1 VRGDGGESDERDDHC
16 RAGYVVRGRV
26 QGVGFRWWTRREA
39 QRIGVAGTVRNL
51 LDGGVEVMV
60 VGRCDA
66 VARFKEAI
74 GSGPRVARV
83 DSLESVPFRG
93 APGATDFAIT
103 S

>member
-1 VRGDGGESDERDDHC
+1 MKSEREDPDGRPDVC

-39 QRIGVAGTVRNL
+39 ERKGVAGTVRNL
-51 LDGGVEVMV
+51 SDGGVEVMV
-60 VGRCDA
+60 VGGCDA
-66 VARFKEAI
+66 VARFKDAV
-74 GSGPRVARV
+74 GSGPRLARV

-93 APGATDFAIT
+93 APGATEFAII